1 MAAELVKKHLIG
13 KIDYSILL
21 NLPELSGYLEYDSL
35 NEKIKQNKF
44 TNEQEKAKIIAKFNI
59 VKQKK
64 IKIKQLVRLSL
75 RKEIWNHINKYKLQ
89 NNDELWEYFYPY
101 FSQDMV
107 IAYNIKKVPLKKS
120 NNYGAIDFSKYKN
133 KFKNDDIKDP
143 LAIINVLKILS
154 ENNYDKWYI
163 TDAIRDNLL
172 YGSAYWP
179 SLEFSYWK
187 EFYWECF

>member
-1 MAAELVKKHLIG
+1 MK
-13 KIDYSILL
+13 
-21 NLPELSGYLEYDSL
+21 
-35 NEKIKQNKF
+35 
-44 TNEQEKAKIIAKFNI
+44 
-59 VKQKK
+59 
-64 IKIKQLVRLSL
+64 LSL

-179 SLEFSYWK
+179 FAEFSYWK